1 MAMMSAI
8 VEGTELISRRPVAEL
23 QPYLG
28 CFWALVHEPG
38 TCVQTIPDA
47 STYLVIELSE
57 EAAPRCLIAGPRLR
71 SVRSAPTHRSDVL
84 GVRLL
89 PGVAFLLTGAPVD
102 QLVGRREPLAKFLG
116 EGAGQLATQMAEANS
131 NSARFDVL
139 ESFLLE
145 RLPARRLDSRVELA
159 LHLIERSA
167 GGAPV
172 SKVAKQCGVSCRQ
185 LERLLRV
192 WVGVTPKRLARIA
205 RFQSV
210 LARAGKAPAMEWT
223 HVAAEQNYADQA
235 HMIHEFSGFTGASP
249 TRFPLKSNGSQKA
262 NCE

>member
-1 MAMMSAI
+1 MAMSAI
-8 VEGTELISRRPVAEL
+8 VEGTELVSRRPVAEL

-38 TCVQTIPDA
+38 TSVQTIPDA

-57 EAAPRCLIAGPRLR
+57 RAAPRCLIAGPRLK
-71 SVRSAPTHRSDVL
+71 SMRSAPATRRTDIL
-84 GVRLL
+84 GVRLR
-89 PGVAFLLTGAPVD
+89 PGVAFLLTGTSID
-102 QLVGRREPLAKFLG
+102 QLVGRREPLAAFLG
-116 EGAGQLATQMAEANS
+116 DRADQLAASIAEAKS

-145 RLPARRLDSRVELA
+145 RLPARQLDARVELT
-159 LHLIERSA
+159 LRLMERSA
-167 GGAPV
+167 GGAAV

-185 LERLLRV
+185 LERVLRV

-210 LARAGKAPAMEWT
+210 LARAGKAPALEWT

-235 HMIHEFSGFTGASP
+235 HMIHEFSG
-249 TRFPLKSNGSQKA
+249 
-262 NCE
+262 